1 MADQKTT
8 LLDRRTLI
16 ASGAMLAAATLPASA
31 AGDDKD
37 KIVAEDHWAEY
48 GKVKLYL
55 YRKRIVGDG
64 ADNKPVLFLVHG
76 SSFSGRGG
84 FDLQVPTLP
93 NYSFMDEF
101 ARRGFDVWTMDFQNY
116 GKSTRNTG
124 ANSDIMNGVADLE
137 AALPVVEKISGQ
149 KSIRIKGQSSGAIRA
164 GVYAMRNPDKV
175 ERLILDAFTWTG
187 EGAPEIMRRRQDVEK
202 YKASLTRPLS
212 RDTLRGIFSRDDP
225 STFEAAV
232 PEALADYELPL
243 GNTSPN
249 GTYID
254 MAIHMPMVDPTKIVC
269 PVMMH
274 RAETDG
280 NATDAELL
288 EFFGKLPNPD
298 KQFVKLRGIAHVAV
312 LGKNR
317 HRVWHAMGD
326 FLSMPGVAGA

>member
-1 MADQKTT
+1 MADQNNT
-8 LLDRRTLI
+8 LLDRRAI
-16 ASGAMLAAATLPASA
+16 MASGALLASAALPASA
-31 AGDDKD
+31 ADGEKG
-37 KIVAEDHWAEY
+37 KIVAEDHWAEN
-48 GKVKLYL
+48 GPVKLYL
-55 YRKRIVGDG
+55 YRKRVVGDG
-64 ADNKPVLFLVHG
+64 PDSKPVLFLVHG

-84 FDLQVPTLP
+84 FDLQVPGLP

-116 GKSTRNTG
+116 GRSTRNTG
-124 ANSDIMNGVADLE
+124 TNSDIMNGVGDLE
-137 AALPVVEKISGQ
+137 AALPVVEKITGQ

-164 GVYAMRNPDKV
+164 GVFAMRNPDRV

-187 EGAPEIMRRRQDVEK
+187 EGAPEIMRRRQDVAK
-202 YKASLTRPLS
+202 YQASLTRPLT
-212 RDTLRGIFSRDDP
+212 RETLRGIFSRDDP
-225 STFEAAV
+225 STFEAPV

-254 MAIHMPMVDPTKIVC
+254 MAIHMPMVDPTKILC

-274 RAETDG
+274 RAATDG

-288 EFFGKLPNPD
+288 EFFGKLPNTD
-298 KQFVKLRGIAHVAV
+298 KQFVKLNGIAHVAV

-317 HRVWHAMGD
+317 ARVWHAMAS
-326 FLSMPGVAGA
+326 FLTLPGVVGV

>member
-1 MADQKTT
+1 MAGTKKHH
-8 LLDRRTLI
+8 LDRRALM
-16 ASGAMLAAATLPASA
+16 ACGAALAAASLPAA
-31 AGDDKD
+31 AADEAKG
-37 KIVAEDHWAEY
+37 KIVGEEHWAEN
-48 GKVKLYL
+48 GKAKLYL
-55 YRKRIVGDG
+55 WRKRVVGDG
-64 ADNKPVLFLVHG
+64 PDNKPVLFLVHG

-84 FDLQVPTLP
+84 FDLQVPGLP

-116 GKSTRNTG
+116 GRSTRDTG
-124 ANSDIMNGVADLE
+124 NNSDIMTGVGDME
-137 AALPVVEKISGQ
+137 AAFPVVEKITGQ
-149 KSIRIKGQSSGAIRA
+149 KSVRVKGQSSGAIRS
-164 GVYAMRNPDKV
+164 GVFAMRNPDRV

-187 EGAPEIMRRRQDVEK
+187 EGAPEIMRRRRDVAT
-202 YKASLTRPLS
+202 YQASLTRPLS

-225 STFEAAV
+225 STFEAPV

-243 GNTSPN
+243 GATSPN

-269 PVMMH
+269 PVMIH

-298 KQFVKLRGIAHVAV
+298 KTFVKLRGIAHVAV

-317 HRVWHAMGD
+317 HRVWHAMGA
-326 FLSMPGVAGA
+326 FLTAPGLAGA